1 MIVNVISS
9 DNKENNKENNNNN
22 NNTFVIVAKT
32 HFAKALHV
40 SISSLLAATTLVTT
54 MNTPCVYHHQQ

>member
-22 NNTFVIVAKT
+22 NTFVIVAKT

-40 SISSLLAATTLVTT
+40 LISS
-54 MNTPCVYHHQQ
+54 

>member
-9 DNKENNKENNNNN
+9 DNKENNNENSN

-32 HFAKALHV
+32 HFAKALHA
-40 SISSLLAATTLVTT
+40 SISS
-54 MNTPCVYHHQQ
+54 